1 MARYPLAVVLI
12 LLLLPAVVGAAP
24 EPLSKLRAG
33 VPPYTVIGEIMKGH
47 QAGVGTAAVTPAG
60 QVGPPYLVWL
70 ADPDSRLRPELIMAG
85 RSDRIYT
92 VRNLGNQVEP
102 AAAALDYGVRVLHT
116 PVLLITG
123 NTDSEAIRWFS
134 QGYEALGEA
143 IRRELNQLH
152 PALAKLAL
160 AGKEAKSPEAA
171 QARLD
176 RMVEANVDYQVARAV
191 ERYRDRVENGRLV
204 VVGAVLDLAGSYG
217 GGPGRLFLININGE
231 SEAEK
236 MRKSPHLVRLDQ
248 RALALVGR
256 HLPPAEEP

>member
-1 MARYPLAVVLI
+1 MGRYPLPLVLV
-12 LLLLPAVVGAAP
+12 LLLLPVAVWAAP
-24 EPLSKLRAG
+24 EPLPKLRAG
-33 VPPYTVIGEIMKGH
+33 VPPYTVFGEIMKANQDG
-47 QAGVGTAAVTPAG
+47 AGGGKPET
-60 QVGPPYLVWL
+60 PYLVWL
-70 ADPDSRLRPELIMAG
+70 ADSDARLRPDLIMAG
-85 RSDRIYT
+85 GGNRIYT
-92 VRNLGNQVEP
+92 ARNLGNQVEP
-102 AAAALDYGVRVLHT
+102 AAAALDYGIRTLHA

-152 PALAKLAL
+152 PALARLAMT
-160 AGKEAKSPEAA
+160 GKEAKSPEAA

-204 VVGAVLDLAGSYG
+204 VAGAVLDLAGSYG
-217 GGPGRLFLININGE
+217 GGAGRLFLININGE

-236 MRKSPHLVRLDQ
+236 LRKSSHLVRLDQ
-248 RALALVGR
+248 RALAFVGR
-256 HLPPAEEP
+256 RLLPVEEP

>member
-1 MARYPLAVVLI
+1 MARYPLLVL
-12 LLLLPAVVGAAP
+12 LVLLLPPVFVWAAP
-24 EPLSKLRAG
+24 EPLPKLRAG
-33 VPPYTVIGEIMKGH
+33 VPPYTVLGEIMKANQG
-47 QAGVGTAAVTPAG
+47 GSPAAAADPVAKPET
-60 QVGPPYLVWL
+60 PYLVWL
-70 ADPDSRLRPELIMAG
+70 ADSDARLRPELIMAG
-85 RSDRIYT
+85 GRDRIYT
-92 VRNLGNQVEP
+92 ARNLGNQVEP
-102 AAAALDYGVRVLHT
+102 AAAALDYGIRTLHA

-152 PALAKLAL
+152 PALARLAMS
-160 AGKEAKSPEAA
+160 GKEAKSPEAA

-204 VVGAVLDLAGSYG
+204 VVGAMLDLAGSYG
-217 GGPGRLFLININGE
+217 GGPGRLFLINLNGE

-236 MRKSPHLVRLDQ
+236 LRKSPHLVRLDQ
-248 RALALVGR
+248 RALAMVGR
-256 HLPPAEEP
+256 RPLPAEEP